1 MEYTDLTRIT
11 GYSGMGQTQILGL
24 SGVDTGAIIDA
35 IMELESR
42 PLERLQ
48 QKQEKL
54 ELTQQLW
61 QEIDDR
67 LEEFRDQ
74 LFDLKLRTTF
84 YQFTTDVGD
93 TTVLQASASADARA
107 GTFYVKVESTASA
120 TRYESGETIGVI
132 PDSTTQ
138 YQDLDSR
145 VTPVAGTVTINGV
158 EITID
163 ATDTIDD
170 IVNKINSSGAGVTA
184 SYSDTTGKLTLS
196 ASSKFTLGAST
207 DTSNFLSVFNLSD
220 APMEWDGLNYNV
232 VSTAH
237 VGAVSTSRTLSSL
250 ASDDG
255 VTFTDGT
262 ITINGTSISVSGT
275 DTLEDVIDR
284 INDSDAN
291 VIAFCDTNEDK
302 LVVINKTYGTQG
314 ISFDDGGTGFFKV
327 MGWLDDSTG
336 NDITQKNVGNSAKI
350 LVSYDGT
357 DATATTYYSNSNT
370 VEVDGVTLTLRST
383 STDYV
388 RVSVE
393 IDTDS
398 IVQEI
403 SDFVENYN
411 ELMEYLYNKL
421 NEEPVEDK
429 DWEDM
434 TDEEK
439 MQGLLKD
446 DASLR
451 KIFNDLRAWITMRVE
466 DVGEFDALWDVGIST
481 GENLGGDYENMMK
494 GQLEINEDTLRDAI
508 QNHLDDLW
516 KLFNATEDEDGAD
529 GLINVLYDKVW
540 NYTKFGGYIDQIA
553 GISGRLAREIRDV
566 SDQIMVWAMR
576 LQKRYEQLYREFT
589 AMEQAIS
596 YLNMQSA
603 WLAQSLGGNSSRS
616 S

>member
-291 VIAFCDTNEDK
+291 VIAFYDTNEDK

-403 SDFVENYN
+403 SDFVESYN

>member
-67 LEEFRDQ
+67 LEEFRNQ
-74 LFDLKLRTTF
+74 LFDLKLRTAL

-138 YQDLDSR
+138 YQNLDTR

-291 VIAFCDTNEDK
+291 VVVFYDTNEDK

-403 SDFVENYN
+403 SDFVESYN

>member
-84 YQFTTDVGD
+84 YQFTVDVGD

-291 VIAFCDTNEDK
+291 VIAFYDTNEDK

-403 SDFVENYN
+403 SDFVESYN

>member
-1 MEYTDLTRIT
+1 MTRIT

-74 LFDLKLRTTF
+74 LFDLKLRATF

-138 YQDLDSR
+138 YQNLDSR

-291 VIAFCDTNEDK
+291 VIAFYDTNEDK

-393 IDTDS
+393 VDTDS

-403 SDFVENYN
+403 SDFVESYN

-603 WLAQSLGGNSSRS
+603 WLAQSLGGSSSRS